1 MDYKKTLVEIDNC
14 FNKFNHKISIIDFY
28 MKTETFLYIEETSIN
43 IFKIT
48 KQLSEISQIVN
59 LLYKQLT
66 NIYILNNNLT
76 KDLKNIICFTVKK
89 NLLSCKI
96 AIMNLSKEEICW
108 ILLKRNFL
116 KLIIIKQ

>member
-59 LLYKQLT
+59 L
-66 NIYILNNNLT
+66 
-76 KDLKNIICFTVKK
+76 
-89 NLLSCKI
+89 
-96 AIMNLSKEEICW
+96 
-108 ILLKRNFL
+108 
-116 KLIIIKQ
+116 